1 MLGMSTGLL
10 WGKGLQW
17 AYGVNSEWN
26 KIDMAS
32 RKHKRVIEHMKKKEV
47 YSQNIHYI
55 KKMSANKN

>member
-26 KIDMAS
+26 KNRYGLEETQACDWAYEEKGS
-32 RKHKRVIEHMKKKEV
+32 L
-47 YSQNIHYI
+47 
-55 KKMSANKN
+55 